1 MIILSWLIIGLV
13 AGWLISFLRVG
24 SGLGLVAD
32 MSIGISGA
40 ILGGFMVSYL
50 IDDPHFV
57 GDIHLENFFG
67 ALSVAILAVILV
79 GAVPECS
86 EE

>member
-1 MIILSWLIIGLV
+1 MIILSWFIIGLV
-13 AGWLISFLRVG
+13 AGWLASFVRLG
-24 SGLGLVAD
+24 SGLGFVAD

-57 GDIHLENFFG
+57 GDIHLENLFG
-67 ALSVAILAVILV
+67 ALGGSILAVILV